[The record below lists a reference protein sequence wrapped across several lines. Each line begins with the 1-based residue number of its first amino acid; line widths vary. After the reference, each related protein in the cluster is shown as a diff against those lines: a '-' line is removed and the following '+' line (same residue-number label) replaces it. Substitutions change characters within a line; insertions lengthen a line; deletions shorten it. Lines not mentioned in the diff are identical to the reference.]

1 MKNRRIEVRQIE
13 VLPSPPALSQGRHQ
27 RRPSLR
33 NVLATLALAV
43 SLNVAASA
51 VLSSSVRAEDG
62 TAQATLP
69 VAAEANAATGFVH
82 TAGRHFVGPDGTPFA
97 IRGINL
103 GNWLVPEGYMFK
115 FRRMHAPKEINLL
128 IERLIGPADAK
139 AFWEVFRENYV
150 TEDDIRYLK
159 AAGFNTVRVPLH
171 YALFM
176 EASDPG
182 KFDGPGY
189 RLLDRVIGWCRA
201 AGLKVIVDLH
211 AAPGGQT
218 GVNHDDGTGFPLV
231 FYVPSYR
238 RQTIDL
244 WKHLAERYRDE
255 PTVLGYDLLNEP
267 ISPYND
273 VDYLNPRL
281 EPLYR
286 DIVAAIRSVDR
297 HHVVFTAAAQWS
309 TNFAVF
315 GRPYDDNIAYTYHKF
330 WASTE
335 RDSVQSYVNFA
346 NRYNVPIFLGESGE
360 LTDDWNR
367 AFRRLNERFGIDWS
381 FWTFKNLDSESTILS
396 VPKPEGWEKLETL
409 GNEAPEDWA
418 HEVLP
423 APAEAKRILW
433 AYLDAIKFRN
443 TRINAGYLAS
453 LGMKAPPLL
462 IVDQKSVST
471 GQ

>member
-1 MKNRRIEVRQIE
+1 MTLHTTI
-13 VLPSPPALSQGRHQ
+13 A
-27 RRPSLR
+27 SLA
-33 NVLATLALAV
+33 VTLLLGSAVVGFQSDAALAQDA
-43 SLNVAASA
+43 VAPDGGATPA
-51 VLSSSVRAEDG
+51 IMAPGGTPHPDDPDAE
-62 TAQATLP
+62 
-69 VAAEANAATGFVH
+69 NSAATGFVH
-82 TAGRHFVGPDGTPFA
+82 TAGKHFVGPDGTPFQ

-115 FRRMHAPKEINLL
+115 FRRMHAPKEINAL
-128 IERLIGPADAK
+128 IERLIGPADTK
-139 AFWEVFRENYV
+139 EFWDVFRETYV
-150 TEDDIRYLK
+150 TEEDIRFLK

-171 YALFM
+171 YALFI
-176 EASDPG
+176 DPNDPSQY
-182 KFDGPGY
+182 DGPGY
-189 RLLDRVIGWCRA
+189 RLLDRVIGWCRT

-244 WKHLAERYRDE
+244 WRHLAERYRDE

-273 VDYLNPRL
+273 VAYLNPLL
-281 EPLYR
+281 EPLYK
-286 DIVAAIRSVDR
+286 DIVAAIRSVDQ

-315 GRPYDDNIAYTYHKF
+315 GRPYDSNIAYTYHKF

-346 NRYNVPIFLGESGE
+346 NQYNVPIFLGESGE

-367 AFRRLNERFGIDWS
+367 AFRKLNERFGISWS
-381 FWTFKNLDSESTILS
+381 FWTFKNLDTPSTVLS
-396 VPKPEGWEKLETL
+396 APLPADWDKLAKL
-409 GNEAPEDWA
+409 GNESPSDWDN
-418 HEVLP
+418 ETLP
-423 APAEAKRILW
+423 SHDEAKKILW
-433 AYLDAIKFRN
+433 AYLDAIKFRHVHV
-443 TRINAGYLAS
+443 NAGYLAS
-453 LGMKAPPLL
+453 LGLKVPKPDA
-462 IVDQKSVST
+462 VDLQRVSA

>member
-1 MKNRRIEVRQIE
+1 MT
-13 VLPSPPALSQGRHQ
+13 L
-27 RRPSLR
+27 RP
-33 NVLATLALAV
+33 
-43 SLNVAASA
+43 A
-51 VLSSSVRAEDG
+51 VLGLVFLSLIGGVAGPSEAAG
-62 TAQATLP
+62 TATTDMPVTPASMAQAT
-69 VAAEANAATGFVH
+69 GYVH
-82 TAGRHFVGPDGTPFA
+82 TAGKHFVGPDGTPFV

-115 FRRMHAPKEINLL
+115 FRRMHAPKEINRL
-128 IERLIGPADAK
+128 IERLVGPATA
-139 AFWEVFRENYV
+139 AEFWDIFRENYV
-150 TEDDIRYLK
+150 TEDDIRFIK

-176 EASDPG
+176 DLADPSRY
-182 KFDGPGY
+182 DGPGY
-189 RLLDRVIGWCRA
+189 RLLDRVIAWSRA

-244 WKHLAERYRDE
+244 WRHLAERYRDE
-255 PTVLGYDLLNEP
+255 PTILGYDLLNEP

-281 EPLYR
+281 EPLYQE
-286 DIVAAIRSVDR
+286 IVAAIRSVDP

-315 GRPYDDNIAYTYHKF
+315 GRPFDDNIAYTYHKF

-346 NRYNVPIFLGESGE
+346 NRYDVPIFLGESGE

-367 AFRRLNERFGIDWS
+367 AFRQLNERFGINWC
-381 FWTFKNLDSESTILS
+381 FWTFKNLDSPSTVISAPL
-396 VPKPEGWEKLETL
+396 PDGWDRIAALGNQTPDEWEHETL
-409 GNEAPEDWA
+409 PT
-418 HEVLP
+418 
-423 APAEAKRILW
+423 PAEAKQILW
-433 AYLDAIKFRN
+433 AYLEAIKFKN
-443 TRINAGYLAS
+443 GHVNASYLDS
-453 LGMKAPPLL
+453 LGLKVPAPGSAALQGATAAP
-462 IVDQKSVST
+462 
-471 GQ
+471 

>member
-1 MKNRRIEVRQIE
+1 MTRPTASTALVLTVLLSGAALGFLSGKTRADGITPSGIET
-13 VLPSPPALSQGRHQ
+13 
-27 RRPSLR
+27 
-33 NVLATLALAV
+33 AT
-43 SLNVAASA
+43 AAA
-51 VLSSSVRAEDG
+51 MAGE
-62 TAQATLP
+62 TA
-69 VAAEANAATGFVH
+69 AAGNDRGEATGFVH

-128 IERLIGPADAK
+128 IERLVGPADAK
-139 AFWEVFRENYV
+139 AFWDSFRETYV
-150 TEDDIRYLK
+150 TEEDIRYLK

-176 EASDPG
+176 DPQDPSR
-182 KFDGPGY
+182 FEGPGY
-189 RLLDRVIGWCRA
+189 RLLDRLIGWCRT

-244 WKHLAERYRDE
+244 WRHLAERYRDE

-281 EPLYR
+281 EPLYKE
-286 DIVAAIRSVDR
+286 IVAAIRTVDP
-297 HHVVFTAAAQWS
+297 HHVIFTAAAQWS

-367 AFRRLNERFGIDWS
+367 AFRQLNERFGINWC
-381 FWTFKNLDSESTILS
+381 FWTFKNLDSLSTVLS
-396 VPKPEGWEKLETL
+396 APEPAGWEKLETL
-409 GNEAPEDWA
+409 GNEAPEDWD
-418 HEVLP
+418 HQNLP

-443 TRINAGYLAS
+443 TRVNAGYLQS
-453 LGMKAPPLL
+453 LGMAAPPQNS
-462 IVDQKSVST
+462 IDQKSVSS

>member
-1 MKNRRIEVRQIE
+1 MTLRA
-13 VLPSPPALSQGRHQ
+13 ALS
-27 RRPSLR
+27 
-33 NVLATLALAV
+33 ALAV
-43 SLNVAASA
+43 TLILGGALPGAGA
-51 VLSSSVRAEDG
+51 RADDSSQTG
-62 TAQATLP
+62 
-69 VAAEANAATGFVH
+69 AATGFVH
-82 TAGRHFVGPDGTPFA
+82 TDGKHFVGPDGTPFA
-97 IRGINL
+97 IHGINL

-139 AFWEVFRENYV
+139 EFWQVFRETYV
-150 TEDDIRYLK
+150 TEDDIRFLK

-171 YALFM
+171 YALFV
-176 EASDPG
+176 DPNDPSHYTG
-182 KFDGPGY
+182 EGY
-189 RLLDRVIGWCRA
+189 RLLDQLIGWAHA

-244 WKHLAERYRDE
+244 WRHLAEHYKDE

-281 EPLYR
+281 EPLYK
-286 DIVAAIRSVDR
+286 DIVKAIREVDT

-309 TNFAVF
+309 TNFSVF
-315 GRPYDDNIAYTYHKF
+315 GQPYDDNIAYTYHKF

-360 LTDDWNR
+360 LTNDWNR
-367 AFRRLNERFGIDWS
+367 DFRKLNERFGINWC
-381 FWTFKNLDSESTILS
+381 FWTFKNLDSESTVLS
-396 VPKPEGWEKLETL
+396 APKPVGWEKLETL
-409 GNEAPEDWA
+409 GNEAPEDWDA
-418 HEVLP
+418 ASLP
-423 APAEAKRILW
+423 SPAEAKRILW
-433 AYLDAIKFRN
+433 AYLEAIKFKN
-443 TRINAGYLAS
+443 TRVNGDYLAS
-453 LGMKAPPLL
+453 LGMTAPQLSS
-462 IVDQKSVST
+462 IEQKSVLT

>member
-1 MKNRRIEVRQIE
+1 MTPR
-13 VLPSPPALSQGRHQ
+13 
-27 RRPSLR
+27 
-33 NVLATLALAV
+33 LALFGLYLL
-43 SLNVAASA
+43 SLISGACNLASA
-51 VLSSSVRAEDG
+51 DDSSASSRA
-62 TAQATLP
+62 ATDQP
-69 VAAEANAATGFVH
+69 AATGFVH

-115 FRRMHAPKEINLL
+115 FRRMHAPKEINRL
-128 IERLIGPADAK
+128 IERLVGPATAK
-139 AFWEVFRENYV
+139 EFWDSFRENYI
-150 TEDDIRYLK
+150 TEDDIRFIK

-171 YALFM
+171 YALFVDP
-176 EASDPG
+176 EDPG
-182 KFDGPGY
+182 RYDGPGY
-189 RLLDRVIGWCRA
+189 RLLDRVIGWSRA
-201 AGLKVIVDLH
+201 AGLKVIIDLH

-231 FYVPSYR
+231 FYVPNYR
-238 RQTIDL
+238 RQTVDL
-244 WKHLAERYRDE
+244 WRHLAELYHDE
-255 PTVLGYDLLNEP
+255 PTILGYDLLNEP

-281 EPLYR
+281 EPLYQE
-286 DIVAAIRSVDR
+286 IVAAIRSVDS

-346 NRYNVPIFLGESGE
+346 NRYEVPIFLGESGE

-367 AFRRLNERFGIDWS
+367 AFRQLNERFGISWC
-381 FWTFKNLDSESTILS
+381 FWTFKNLDSESTVISAPL
-396 VPKPEGWEKLETL
+396 PAGWDKLAKL
-409 GNEAPEDWA
+409 GNETPDDWERETLPTPE
-418 HEVLP
+418 
-423 APAEAKRILW
+423 EARQILW
-433 AYLDAIKFRN
+433 AYLDAIKFKN
-443 TRINAGYLAS
+443 GHVNAGYLKS
-453 LGMKAPPLL
+453 LGLHAPEAGSIDLQRAAL
-462 IVDQKSVST
+462 

>member
-1 MKNRRIEVRQIE
+1 MTAPRMT
-13 VLPSPPALSQGRHQ
+13 
-27 RRPSLR
+27 RPI
-33 NVLATLALAV
+33 VALALTALLGGAVAGTSLNEALADDATPQATEAGLAAV
-43 SLNVAASA
+43 SAS
-51 VLSSSVRAEDG
+51 
-62 TAQATLP
+62 
-69 VAAEANAATGFVH
+69 AAEAAVTAADPSHATGFVH
-82 TAGRHFVGPDGTPFA
+82 TSGRHFVGPDGTPFA

-115 FRRMHAPKEINLL
+115 FRRMHAPKEINVL
-128 IERLIGPADAK
+128 IERLIGPEDAK
-139 AFWEVFRENYV
+139 AFWDIFRENYV

-171 YALFM
+171 YALFV
-176 EASDPG
+176 DPNVG
-182 KFDGPGY
+182 PDDPSRYDGPGY
-189 RLLDRVIGWCRA
+189 RLLDRVIGWCRT

-244 WKHLAERYRDE
+244 WRHLAERYHDE

-281 EPLYR
+281 EPLYK
-286 DIVAAIRSVDR
+286 DIVTAIRAVDT

-346 NRYNVPIFLGESGE
+346 NRYNVPVFLGESGE

-367 AFRRLNERFGIDWS
+367 AFRQLNEHFGINWS
-381 FWTFKNLDSESTILS
+381 FWTFKNLESDSTVLS

-409 GNEAPEDWA
+409 GNEVPEDWV
-418 HEVLP
+418 HETLP
-423 APAEAKRILW
+423 SPAEAKRILW
-433 AYLDAIKFRN
+433 AYLGAIKFRN
-443 TRINAGYLAS
+443 THVNASYLAS
-453 LGMKAPPLL
+453 LGMKAPPQNS
-462 IVDQKSVST
+462 IDQKSVSN
-471 GQ
+471 GGNLPQP